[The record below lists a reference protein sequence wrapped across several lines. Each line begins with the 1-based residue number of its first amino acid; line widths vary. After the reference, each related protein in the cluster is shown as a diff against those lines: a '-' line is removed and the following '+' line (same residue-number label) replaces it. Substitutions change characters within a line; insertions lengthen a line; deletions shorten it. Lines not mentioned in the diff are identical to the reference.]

1 LDPAVYHSVDNL
13 GGATPLLSYPS
24 LVFMVNPAQHDNDDD
39 EKGTRNM
46 PNIFWRYFWQ
56 WY

>member
-1 LDPAVYHSVDNL
+1 LAAQRRFSHTPAL
-13 GGATPLLSYPS
+13 
-24 LVFMVNPAQHDNDDD
+24 FMDNPAQHDNDDD